1 MRKPTIYE
9 ALTAKLGRP
18 PTHAECCADV
28 KRILTESLVEQATKG
43 RPAHQRKRR

>member
-18 PTHAECCADV
+18 PTHAECCADAG
-28 KRILTESLVEQATKG
+28 ILTESLVEQATKG